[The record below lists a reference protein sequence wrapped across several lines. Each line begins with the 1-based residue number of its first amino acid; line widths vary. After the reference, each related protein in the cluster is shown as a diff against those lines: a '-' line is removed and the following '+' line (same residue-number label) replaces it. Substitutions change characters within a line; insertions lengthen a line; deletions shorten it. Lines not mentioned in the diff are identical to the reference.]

1 MKKHIFFILLIV
13 FFPYIFCML
22 GSLFTDKLRPSQGD
36 SRIEHNH
43 LGKDVLI
50 EINGLYKTMD
60 VEEYVLGVLPG
71 TISADYDIEA
81 LKVQAILI
89 RTNVLKEME
98 EKGSSDASDLSYQY
112 LSVEERKELF
122 GKRNYKKYSD
132 KFERAVVGTCGTV
145 LRQENSLIMAMYHEV
160 SIGKTASA
168 KEIIGEDIA
177 YLQSVESSQDV
188 EAKHYMNVVS
198 YTWAELQE
206 LHKQEN
212 VVETN
217 KDKMKHEIKE
227 EASSEEAD
235 ITEPEIDNEEA
246 TTEQQTVIQDI
257 QVTEASK
264 NGFVKQLSVDGT
276 VYTGEE
282 AMEKYALCSTNFYVE
297 NTEDGIRFVC
307 LGKGNCLGLSQ
318 YGANWMAIEGSNFEE
333 IIRYYYQKI
342 SIEQFKQSLF
352 YCYYILHKKQMMI

>member
-36 SRIEHNH
+36 GRIEHNH

-122 GKRNYKKYSD
+122 GKRNYKMYSD

-145 LRQENSLIMAMYHEV
+145 LKQENSLIMAMYHEV

-235 ITEPEIDNEEA
+235 IT
-246 TTEQQTVIQDI
+246 
-257 QVTEASK
+257 
-264 NGFVKQLSVDGT
+264 
-276 VYTGEE
+276 
-282 AMEKYALCSTNFYVE
+282 
-297 NTEDGIRFVC
+297 R
-307 LGKGNCLGLSQ
+307 KGR
-318 YGANWMAIEGSNFEE
+318 E
-333 IIRYYYQKI
+333 
-342 SIEQFKQSLF
+342 
-352 YCYYILHKKQMMI
+352 